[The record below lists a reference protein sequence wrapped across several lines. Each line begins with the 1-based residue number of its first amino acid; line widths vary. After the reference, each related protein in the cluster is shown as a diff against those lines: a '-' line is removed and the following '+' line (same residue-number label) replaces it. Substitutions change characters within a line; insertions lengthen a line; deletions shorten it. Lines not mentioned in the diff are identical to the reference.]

1 MTESAH
7 ASEEHTRTT
16 LKGPTAAACGCCV
29 CGWRAHIRASARAGR
44 YERRRA
50 RRSRAA
56 CGHTHART
64 HSIVSFYYRQP
75 SSFVC
80 VPKHSL
86 CQRARRPATA
96 AAPRRA
102 VRRPA
107 GRRPEFSESDK
118 AAHNRG
124 LCVPNLGAVD
134 PVLAVRR
141 VHPPARVV
149 DPARREVRP
158 AARRLRALRGRAL
171 RLRVGGRHAAEH
183 RAGAQ

>member
-1 MTESAH
+1 MRLLRVWLARAH
-7 ASEEHTRTT
+7 SSVCTCWAIRTT
-16 LKGPTAAACGCCV
+16 PCAPEPSSLWA
-29 CGWRAHIRASARAGR
+29 
-44 YERRRA
+44 
-50 RRSRAA
+50 
-56 CGHTHART
+56 HART
-64 HSIVSFYYRQP
+64 RHSIVSFYYRQP

-80 VPKHSL
+80 VPEHSL

-171 RLRVGGRHAAEH
+171 RLRGGGRHAAEH